1 MRIFHARSVALTLAV
16 GTALSFG
23 PSLGLPFGSQAL
35 AATKTT
41 KATTRKVTA
50 ATVPAPV
57 ASITAR
63 TTTVAAV
70 KNGANKATTKVYSKP
85 DATSQVLAYL
95 ANGVEVK
102 GRVVFTV
109 VEKEGEWLKVN
120 APIRPNGAQGWVKAS
135 EVTTYTHDY
144 YVLLEVAAKRISV
157 YKGSK
162 LLLWDRAG
170 VGKGSTPTPLG
181 SYYTTELIKTK
192 KKNSPYGPFA
202 FGVSAFSEVYQTF
215 GGGDGR
221 IGVHGTNSASS
232 VGQASTNGCIRL
244 SNITITR
251 LRNTL
256 PLGVPIDIVA

>member
-1 MRIFHARSVALTLAV
+1 MRIFHARSVAATVAI
-16 GTALSFG
+16 GTALSVG
-23 PSLGLPFGSQAL
+23 MAVGTPAM
-35 AATKTT
+35 AATRVTS
-41 KATTRKVTA
+41 RKVTA
-50 ATVPAPV
+50 TTLPPPAAT
-57 ASITAR
+57 ITAR

-109 VEKEGEWLKVN
+109 ADKEGEWLKVN
-120 APIRPNGAQGWVKAS
+120 APIRPNGAQGWIKAS

-144 YVLLEVAAKRISV
+144 YVLIELAAKRISV
-157 YKGSK
+157 YKGTK
-162 LLLWDRAG
+162 LLLSDKAG
-170 VGKGSTPTPLG
+170 VGKSTTPTPLG

-202 FGVSAFSEVYQTF
+202 FGISAFSEVFQTF

-221 IGVHGTNSASS
+221 VGMHGTNSAAS

-244 SNITITR
+244 QNTIITK

-256 PLGVPIDIVA
+256 PLGVPVDIVA